1 LRRTRSALLAL
12 LTIAVV
18 AVAGCSSDSTTP
30 SARLV
35 KQANIDFPTS
45 MAQRPGTDEFW
56 VAERAGRVHRLV
68 RDGDKM
74 RDEGIALDVTKTVGS
89 DPGLEGGFLN
99 LTFSPDGSHLY
110 ANMTS
115 LVSNGG
121 GNRLVV
127 EWAVKDGKVDES
139 SRRELINL
147 SNVTFVHMGGSL
159 VFGPD
164 GYLYVGFGDG
174 APFLDGRN
182 TGQNPSD
189 FFASILRIDPSK
201 PSATKP
207 YGIPADNP
215 FVNGGGAPEVW
226 MYGVRNPW
234 RISFDRSTG
243 DLWVGDVGDDEWEEV
258 DYLPATNG
266 KNAGRGD
273 NLGWSIYEGAHRDK
287 WRRKLPAPANAIP
300 PIFEWSHKQGCA
312 VIGGYVYRGKQIENL
327 QGQYVFGDLCNG
339 KVRRL
344 KRNGKSVT
352 VAKLVAAP
360 KSVSFA
366 QDSSGEIYVLTEKA
380 LFRLSPTS

>member
-1 LRRTRSALLAL
+1 
-12 LTIAVV
+12 
-18 AVAGCSSDSTTP
+18 
-30 SARLV
+30 
-35 KQANIDFPTS
+35 
-45 MAQRPGTDEFW
+45 
-56 VAERAGRVHRLV
+56 
-68 RDGDKM
+68 
-74 RDEGIALDVTKTVGS
+74 
-89 DPGLEGGFLN
+89 
-99 LTFSPDGSHLY
+99 
-110 ANMTS
+110 
-115 LVSNGG
+115 
-121 GNRLVV
+121 
-127 EWAVKDGKVDES
+127 
-139 SRRELINL
+139 
-147 SNVTFVHMGGSL
+147 
-159 VFGPD
+159 
-164 GYLYVGFGDG
+164 
-174 APFLDGRN
+174 
-182 TGQNPSD
+182 
-189 FFASILRIDPSK
+189 
-201 PSATKP
+201 
-207 YGIPADNP
+207 
-215 FVNGGGAPEVW
+215 

-287 WRRKLPAPANAIP
+287 WRRKLPAPTNAIP